1 MSILAELGP
10 VVGSLAYAVA
20 ALLFLLVTL
29 HTVVRI
35 ARHFRKFPMPQFL
48 ANAIDNPFRRR
59 IQPPDRT
66 PLRHGI
72 EPGMT
77 VLEVGPGSGTYT
89 IATAR
94 RIGAQGRLVTVDIEE
109 RMIERV
115 KHRAQTEGVSN
126 IEAKVAD
133 VYDLPFADA
142 TFDAIY
148 MIAVIGE
155 IPSPEKA
162 LREFH
167 RVLSPSGTIAF
178 SELLLDPDYPL
189 ASTVTRKAAAAGF
202 RLKRKIGNAFHYTL
216 VFEKA
221 LPAAA

>member
-1 MSILAELGP
+1 
-10 VVGSLAYAVA
+10 
-20 ALLFLLVTL
+20 
-29 HTVVRI
+29 
-35 ARHFRKFPMPQFL
+35 
-48 ANAIDNPFRRR
+48 
-59 IQPPDRT
+59 
-66 PLRHGI
+66 
-72 EPGMT
+72 MT